1 MGLEGKTMPW
11 RVSLRVSALAVAAV
25 ILAGCVPLSELSSQK
40 TTNPQPSGQYY
51 VNQALAGLALGD
63 YRYAEQMAD
72 QALKKE
78 PQNPVALLGLGG
90 VYQKTGRP
98 GEARIAY
105 QAAASMPDPVE
116 IPGDLWGL
124 PKVAP
129 VRDIAQHALAQ
140 LNGATTAAPA
150 KAITTMPVAH
160 SMGRH
165 AILKALRD
173 RNLIT
178 PEEYEPRRN
187 APIPT
192 SMKGAVPTLDEIA
205 DRLDQISQAYATRNL
220 TAAEH
225 AAEREEI
232 LNSLVPA
239 PAGSR
244 QSSEGIANQ
253 KADPTPP
260 APAKGDAKDEAKAE
274 KKDEKPAAP
283 AAPAAAAAPAEE
295 KKPTPPPGSDVGQ
308 NPEAVLRSGRDPLKI
323 VPYTPEAD
331 GGQTQNIGGPSVHLA
346 SFRSREGAMKGWDQL
361 KAKYPDLQPLQP
373 RITTLTLPDQ
383 GTFFRLNAG
392 PLPDM
397 NAAKAMCEK
406 LKDQFC
412 EPVML
417 GG

>member
-1 MGLEGKTMPW
+1 MGL
-11 RVSLRVSALAVAAV
+11 VSLRASVFAVAA
-25 ILAGCVPLSELSSQK
+25 ILLAGCAQPSGPSSQ
-40 TTNPQPSGQYY
+40 NAAGQPSGQYY

-63 YRYAEQMAD
+63 YQYAEKMAD
-72 QALKKE
+72 QALKQE

-90 VYQKTGRP
+90 IYQKTGRP
-98 GEARIAY
+98 GEARLAY
-105 QAAASMPDPVE
+105 QAAASMPDGVE

-124 PKVAP
+124 PQVAP
-129 VRDIAQHALAQ
+129 TRDIAQHALAQ
-140 LNGATTAAPA
+140 LDGVAPAVGAQRAGASSVAAP
-150 KAITTMPVAH
+150 

-173 RNLIT
+173 QNLIT

-187 APIPT
+187 APIPA
-192 SMKGAVPTLDEIA
+192 SMPASVPTLQEVA

-225 AAEREEI
+225 VDEREKI
-232 LNSLVPA
+232 LNSLVPL
-239 PAGSR
+239 PAGYHGSTAGVA
-244 QSSEGIANQ
+244 SQ
-253 KADPTPP
+253 KAVPTPLTP
-260 APAKGDAKDEAKAE
+260 PKDEAK
-274 KKDEKPAAP
+274 
-283 AAPAAAAAPAEE
+283 EE
-295 KKPTPPPGSDVGQ
+295 KKPETPPAEPKKPAPPVGSDTGK
-308 NPEAVLRSGRDPLKI
+308 NPDAVLRSGRDPLKI
-323 VPYTPEAD
+323 VPYTPESESSQAP
-331 GGQTQNIGGPSVHLA
+331 TIAGPSVHLA

-361 KAKYPDLQPLQP
+361 KGKYPDLQALQP

-397 NAAKAMCEK
+397 NAAKSLCEK